1 MTVLNQALLKLDED
15 LEMTQTASEGT
26 EQRML

>member
-1 MTVLNQALLKLDED
+1 MSALNQTLLKLDEN

-26 EQRML
+26 EQKML